1 MPLSPPVPRQ
11 LRHHRAIRAEAYERA
26 DGLWD
31 IEACLTD
38 VKPRDMALASG
49 VRPKGLPIHELWLRI
64 TIDRKLNVVDAEASS
79 AWVPYPGLCEAV
91 NPAYRALIGL
101 NLFQNFRR
109 DAARLLGGT
118 VGCTH
123 LTELCAV
130 LPSAA
135 IQAFAGDVWSTT
147 KGSPGEAGQSAN
159 SEAGVPAAERA
170 AGKVRAGSASEPGS
184 GLESEPEGEPK
195 SSART
200 GLKSGHPAADP
211 DEHPNT
217 HSNDKPPFQLGRC
230 HTLRFDGEAVQQFY
244 PRWYGHAP
252 RSMQVHSGERAS
264 RDDGASS
271 PREPAAN
278 SNGSAAGSPAGKEVL
293 SNSQTEGNQA

>member
-1 MPLSPPVPRQ
+1 MSLSPPVPRQ
-11 LRHHRAIRAEAYERA
+11 LRHSRAIRADAYERA

-38 VKPRDMALASG
+38 VKPRDVPLASG

-64 TIDRKLNVVDAEASS
+64 TIDRKLNVVDAQASS
-79 AWVPYPGLCEAV
+79 AWVPYPGLCETA

-118 VGCTH
+118 QGCTH

-135 IQAFAGDVWSTT
+135 IQAFAGDVWNTT
-147 KGSPGEAGQSAN
+147 DKSPEGNSGESKPGSPG
-159 SEAGVPAAERA
+159 AAETE
-170 AGKVRAGSASEPGS
+170 GSLVETQQA
-184 GLESEPEGEPK
+184 L
-195 SSART
+195 
-200 GLKSGHPAADP
+200 
-211 DEHPNT
+211 T
-217 HSNDKPPFQLGRC
+217 HSNDNPPFQLGRC
-230 HTLRFDGEAVQQFY
+230 STLRFDGEAVRQFY

-252 RSMQVHSGERAS
+252 RALQTVQPGERTTRDGGPAS
-264 RDDGASS
+264 PSKQAAHPDG
-271 PREPAAN
+271 PI
-278 SNGSAAGSPAGKEVL
+278 GSAAEQSAGTEVL
-293 SNSQTEGNQA
+293 SNSQTEGNHA